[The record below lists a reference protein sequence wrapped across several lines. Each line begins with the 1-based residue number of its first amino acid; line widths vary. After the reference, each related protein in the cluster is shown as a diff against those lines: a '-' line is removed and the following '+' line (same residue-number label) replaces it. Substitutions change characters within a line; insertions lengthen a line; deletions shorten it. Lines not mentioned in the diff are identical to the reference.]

1 MTDIKIIL
9 KEKRPN
15 LSESSIKTYD
25 SIIRNLYKKVFNKSE
40 IDLEDFNNS
49 DKVLKYLREIPSN
62 RRKTILA
69 SLTVLTDNENYRH
82 QMNEDVNEYNNEI
95 SKQEMTETQRQNWIT
110 KDEVDELLNKL
121 ETESKVLYKKKD
133 RTIKDLRT
141 IQNYIILCLLSGK
154 YISPR
159 RSLDYTKFKIK
170 GDIDREKENY
180 LDKNM
185 LVFSSYKTAKSYGIQ
200 KVKIPTKLKNI
211 LIKWISINPT
221 NYLLFD
227 SNMNQMSSVKLN
239 QTLNK
244 LFGNR
249 KISVNALRKSYLTDK
264 YSEMSR
270 QTKEL
275 EKDMT
280 AMGSSINVS
289 QNYIKL
295 DAPK

>member
-221 NYLLFD
+221 DYLLFD
-227 SNMNQMSSVKLN
+227 SNLNQMSSVKLN

-244 LFGNR
+244 LFGGR

-275 EKDMT
+275 EKDMKM
-280 AMGSSINVS
+280 MGSSTNVS
-289 QNYIKL
+289 QHYIL
-295 DAPK
+295 LNAPK

>member
-15 LSESSIKTYD
+15 LSDSSIKTYD
-25 SIIRNLYKKVFNKSE
+25 SIIRNLYKKVFKKSE
-40 IDLEDFNNS
+40 IDLEDLNNS
-49 DKVLKYLREIPSN
+49 DKVLEYLREIPSN
-62 RRKTILA
+62 KRKTILA
-69 SLTVLTDNENYRH
+69 AITVLTDNENYRH

-110 KDEVDELLNKL
+110 KDEVNDLLDKL
-121 ETESKVLYKKKD
+121 ENESKILYKKKD
-133 RTIKDLRT
+133 KSVKDLRT

-249 KISVNALRKSYLTDK
+249 KISINALRKSYLTDK

-270 QTKEL
+270 KTKEL
-275 EKDMT
+275 EEDMT
-280 AMGSSINVS
+280 AMGSSTNVS
-289 QNYIKL
+289 QNYIML
-295 DAPK
+295 NAPK

>member
-1 MTDIKIIL
+1 MSNIKELL

-15 LSESSIKTYD
+15 LSDSSIKTYD
-25 SIIRNLYKKVFNKSE
+25 SIIRNLYKKVFEKNE
-40 IDLEDFNNS
+40 INLEDFN
-49 DKVLKYLREIPSN
+49 DTEKVLNYLREIPSN

-170 GDIDREKENY
+170 GDIDREKDNY
-180 LDKNM
+180 LNKNM
-185 LVFSSYKTAKSYGIQ
+185 LVFSSYKTAKTHGVQ
-200 KVKIPTKLKNI
+200 KIKIPTKLKNI
-211 LIKWISINPT
+211 LLKWISINPT
-221 NYLLFD
+221 DYLLFD
-227 SNMNQMSSVKLN
+227 SNLNQMSSVKLN

-244 LFGNR
+244 LFGGR
-249 KISVNALRKSYLTDK
+249 KISVNALRHTYLTDK

-270 QTKEL
+270 KTKEL
-275 EKDMT
+275 EEDMT
-280 AMGSSINVS
+280 AMGSSTNVS